1 MAVIGGATTDEAV
14 RRLMKATI
22 ANQLAIGL
30 NWAGHG
36 EKRGFKNLLL
46 RSVISSKY
54 HGHLFTVPKNMDNG
68 CLVLSL

>member
-1 MAVIGGATTDEAV
+1 MIGGATTDEAV

-36 EKRGFKNLLL
+36 EKRGFKNLL
-46 RSVISSKY
+46 
-54 HGHLFTVPKNMDNG
+54 
-68 CLVLSL
+68 